1 LIERGLHGR
10 RERVGK
16 QGVGEFEL
24 LVLLAAIRLGEDDAY
39 PVSIVDEIRAR
50 TGRSV
55 QRASVYVTLQ
65 RLEDKGLIS
74 SRLGDPLRERGGRP
88 RRLVRVK
95 AAGRV
100 AVREARES
108 FSNMWRGLDLAEDR

>member
-1 LIERGLHGR
+1 L
-10 RERVGK
+10 GK
-16 QGVGEFEL
+16 QGLGEFEL

-39 PVSIVDEIRAR
+39 AVAIVDEILER

-65 RLEDKGLIS
+65 RLEEKGLVR
-74 SRLGDPLRERGGRP
+74 SRLGDPLPERGGRP
-88 RRLVRVK
+88 RRLVRVN
-95 AAGRV
+95 AVGRA

-108 FSNMWRGLDLAEDR
+108 FSSMWRGLDLAEDA

>member
-1 LIERGLHGR
+1 
-10 RERVGK
+10 VGK
-16 QGVGEFEL
+16 QGLGEFEL

-39 PVSIVDEIRAR
+39 AVSIVDDILAR

-65 RLEDKGLIS
+65 RLEEKGLVS
-74 SRLGDPLRERGGRP
+74 SRLGDPLPERGGRP

-95 AAGRV
+95 AAGRD
-100 AVREARES
+100 AVREARAS
-108 FSNMWRGLDLAEDR
+108 FSSMWRGLHLAEDA